1 LPEAARI
8 LVVDDEDAYRGY
20 LERFLRRRGYEVRGA
35 PDGETAL
42 ALAAAFRPA
51 LLLADWM
58 LRDAL
63 HGLELARPRGRA
75 RPGLRVLLMTGFPA
89 SELRDA
95 LRRSRVDGCLEKPVG
110 LPELAEAIAGALA
123 APPEPGAGGASSA
136 ARREPAN
143 GCA

>member
-1 LPEAARI
+1 LPEAERI

-63 HGLELARPRGRA
+63 HGLELSRRLREHQ
-75 RPGLRVLLMTGFPA
+75 PGLRVLLMTGFPA
-89 SELRDA
+89 FELRDA
-95 LRRSRVDGCLEKPVG
+95 LRRSRVDGFLEKPVG
-110 LPELAEAIAGALA
+110 LPELAEAVSAVLA
-123 APPEPGAGGASSA
+123 APQEPDAVGACSA
-136 ARREPAN
+136 APREPAN
-143 GCA
+143 GRA